1 MPSRTKKPGADARC
15 PSSSRVAERWWLAL
29 ALGPVVTACYS
40 PNEPL
45 VVEPGGDE
53 SSTSEQSTDQSP
65 ETGAM
70 TPETGSM
77 DGTVPTTGP
86 ADSSST
92 DATDDTGEPAQ
103 CGDGRVEGTEVCDDT
118 VNDGSY
124 GGCLPD
130 CSGLG
135 PRCGDGVLQDPEV
148 CDDEN
153 ATNGDGCNN
162 DCIASATPLWTVV
175 FDGAV
180 HGPDS
185 TLGIAVG
192 ADGDVVAVGLEAL
205 DDAAIESQAWIHRY
219 DPAGNLLW
227 DETYAGPTDDR
238 GSAAG
243 VDVDQDGRAHVAGH
257 YRAASSFN
265 VWARGYDAD
274 AQVGYTHV
282 FGEGATNE
290 ERGRA
295 IGVGLDGRAA
305 VAGYEVR
312 NDLGEEGNIWLRRL
326 DTDGTE
332 MWTRTHHGGAD
343 DRAYGVSVGEDQAIV
358 VVGYSEDASTRNIW
372 VRRYDA
378 NGAEEWTQTFDS
390 GASDIANGVAV
401 DSEGRA
407 FVTGTSDG
415 DIWVRAYD
423 IDGAELWTDVFDSG
437 NVSKFYSD
445 AGNAVAVDG
454 SDTVVVAGTALDG
467 DGFSTKPWLRK
478 YTPDGDWLWTWQE
491 YPLPSVDGA
500 VVRCQGL
507 AVSMAGDGTVV
518 VGGQNVDGSQ
528 SDAWL
533 MALTP

>member
-1 MPSRTKKPGADARC
+1 MPTRTNNGEGVRRGSLPGTIAMLSAAAC
-15 PSSSRVAERWWLAL
+15 VTGSLAV
-29 ALGPVVTACYS
+29 GCYS
-40 PNEPL
+40 PNNPIVAESSGADGSTGGSADTTASASDTDL
-45 VVEPGGDE
+45 TGGDPASGE
-53 SSTSEQSTDQSP
+53 TTLASSGHGETD
-65 ETGAM
+65 
-70 TPETGSM
+70 
-77 DGTVPTTGP
+77 
-86 ADSSST
+86 T
-92 DATDDTGEPAQ
+92 DTAAA
-103 CGDGRVEGTEVCDDT
+103 CGDGHVDGGEACDDG
-118 VNDGSY
+118 VNDGTY

-130 CSGLG
+130 CSALA
-135 PRCGDGVLQDPEV
+135 PRCGDGRVQDPEV

-153 ATNGDGCNN
+153 SMNGDGCNI

-185 TLGIAVG
+185 TLGISVG
-192 ADGDVVAVGLEAL
+192 DDGEVVAVGLEAL
-205 DDAAIESQAWIHRY
+205 DDAAVESQGWIQRL
-219 DPAGNLLW
+219 DSAGGLIW
-227 DETYAGPTDDR
+227 AETYAGPTDDR
-238 GSAAG
+238 ASAAG

-265 VWARGYDAD
+265 IWARAYDAD

-282 FGEGATNE
+282 FGEGAANE
-290 ERGRA
+290 ERGRS
-295 IGVGLDGRAA
+295 IGVGLDRRAA
-305 VAGYEVR
+305 VAGYEIR

-332 MWTRTHHGGAD
+332 MWTRTHHGVAD
-343 DRAYGVSVGEDQAIV
+343 DRAYGVAVGEDEAIV

-378 NGAEEWTQTFDS
+378 DGAEQWTRTYDS
-390 GASDIANGVAV
+390 GASDIANGVVV

-407 FVTGTSDG
+407 FVTGTSDS

-445 AGNAVAVDG
+445 AGSAVAVDAA
-454 SDTVVVAGTALDG
+454 DTVIVAGTVLDG
-467 DGFSTKPWLRK
+467 DGASTKPWLRK
-478 YTPDGDWLWTWQE
+478 YTPEGEWLWTWQE
-491 YPLPSVDGA
+491 YPLPPANGA

-507 AVSMAGDGTVV
+507 AVSMANDGTVV
-518 VGGQNVDGSQ
+518 VGGSNLDGAQ
-528 SDAWL
+528 ADAWI